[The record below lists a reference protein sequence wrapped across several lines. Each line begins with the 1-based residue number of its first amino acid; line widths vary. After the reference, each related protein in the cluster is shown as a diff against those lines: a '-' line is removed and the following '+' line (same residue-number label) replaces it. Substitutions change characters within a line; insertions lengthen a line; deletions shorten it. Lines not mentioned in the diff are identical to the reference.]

1 MSLTAN
7 AEQAAAWDG
16 PEGDH
21 WTEHAEHYERLTRR
35 YRDLLMSAG
44 LLTLDDDVLDV
55 GCGTGALS
63 REAAQQ
69 VPAGTVLGLDLSGR
83 MIERARELTAAAGIT
98 NARFEHADAQVHTF
112 SPAGFDVIVSCFGS
126 MFFADPVRAFTNLAE
141 SLHPGGRVGLLTWRD
156 LARNEWMSA
165 IRDAL
170 AAGRSLPVPIPG
182 APGPFGLAEADRVR
196 ALLNGA
202 GLVDVE
208 IEPVDEAMKLGDDV
222 AGAYALV
229 SGMGTV
235 HGLTDDLDAARRT
248 RAFDTLRATL
258 DAHQTESGVLFDSS
272 AWLITARRR

>member
-1 MSLTAN
+1 MSLIAN

-21 WTEHAEHYERLTRR
+21 WTEHAEHYEQISRHHRGRL
-35 YRDLLMSAG
+35 LSAG
-44 LLTLDDDVLDV
+44 LLSPGDDVLDV
-55 GCGTGALS
+55 GCGTGALT
-63 REAAQQ
+63 REAARH
-69 VPAGTVLGLDLSGR
+69 VPTGTALGVDLSGR

-98 NARFEHADAQVHTF
+98 NARFEQADAQVHACAPT
-112 SPAGFDVIVSCFGS
+112 GVDVILSCFGS

-141 SLHPGGRVGLLTWRD
+141 SLHPGGRMGLLAWRE

-170 AAGRSLPVPIPG
+170 AAGRSLPIPPPG
-182 APGPFGLAEADRVR
+182 APGPFGLAEAGRVR
-196 ALLNGA
+196 ALLAGA

-208 IEPVDEAMKLGDDV
+208 IESVDEAMKLGNDAAD
-222 AGAYALV
+222 AYALIR
-229 SGMGTV
+229 GMGIV
-235 HGLTDDLDAARRT
+235 HGLTDDLDAASRT
-248 RAFDTLRATL
+248 SAFDTLRATL

>member
-126 MFFADPVRAFTNLAE
+126 TFFADPVRAFTNLAE